1 MRRGFLPRL
10 KSWVSAS
17 HIFMKIIP
25 EMAGPD
31 FRPGLTSEEI
41 EHIRGRTSDRM
52 IFLMTSIISSAYAFM
67 IMFFYLPLEFYLLVN
82 DWNALLYLSLPL
94 LILIGISL
102 VSYILYLRRGLDKL
116 DIIEAKIY
124 VDEIEKN

>member
-1 MRRGFLPRL
+1 
-10 KSWVSAS
+10 
-17 HIFMKIIP
+17 MKIIP